1 MVERNVKLE
10 EIQGLLTVKK
20 VKPNMEKASTRVTQ
34 VHGSMRARD
43 AASLVKDIKEQKEK
57 KALDHK
63 SSLCMAFWCTL
74 VFGLH
79 IPVYGT
85 LSSLYHNSN

>member
-20 VKPNMEKASTRVTQ
+20 VKPNIEKASTRVTQ

-43 AASLVKDIKEQKEK
+43 VASLVKDIKEQKEK

-63 SSLCMAFWCTL
+63 SSLWF
-74 VFGLH
+74 FGVLWFLGY
-79 IPVYGT
+79 IN
-85 LSSLYHNSN
+85 LYMGL